1 MDAQKMGQGLQRG
14 PAHSESEVQTA
25 TRVRHDNLVNILI
38 FFRRNRRIMPRGDES
53 TDSDSDR
60 DSYSSD
66 SAETEEDYERKDEDV
81 DMELPFTKLLR
92 VDDKT
97 TTLRLPKKAI
107 EFYFDTV
114 LKDGSLTKEGEKGL
128 QDKYRLGPEDS
139 RRMQPPELDD
149 TKLAGLAQKEHRDFV
164 GSRLLTAHQR

>member
-1 MDAQKMGQGLQRG
+1 MENRNTSRRDSCFHLIDSARPDFDQLVEFMLQTWTHRKWGRVCREAQPIQSLKFRLQQELERQFGQ
-14 PAHSESEVQTA
+14 HS
-25 TRVRHDNLVNILI
+25 D

-53 TDSDSDR
+53 TDSGSDR

-66 SAETEEDYERKDEDV
+66 SAETEEDYERKDEDI

-107 EFYFDTV
+107 EFYFGTV

-139 RRMQPPELDD
+139 
-149 TKLAGLAQKEHRDFV
+149 
-164 GSRLLTAHQR
+164 

>member
-1 MDAQKMGQGLQRG
+1 
-14 PAHSESEVQTA
+14 
-25 TRVRHDNLVNILI
+25 
-38 FFRRNRRIMPRGDES
+38 MPRGDES

-66 SAETEEDYERKDEDV
+66 SAETEEDYERKDGDV

-114 LKDGSLTKEGEKGL
+114 LKDGSLTKEGKKGL
-128 QDKYRLGPEDS
+128 QDKYRPS
-139 RRMQPPELDD
+139 FR
-149 TKLAGLAQKEHRDFV
+149 TVSK
-164 GSRLLTAHQR
+164 

>member
-1 MDAQKMGQGLQRG
+1 
-14 PAHSESEVQTA
+14 
-25 TRVRHDNLVNILI
+25 
-38 FFRRNRRIMPRGDES
+38 MPRGDES

-66 SAETEEDYERKDEDV
+66 SAETEEEEDYEKKDEDV
-81 DMELPFTKLLR
+81 DSELPFTKQLR

-97 TTLRLPKKAI
+97 TTLQLPEKAI
-107 EFYFDTV
+107 EFYFCTV
-114 LKDGSLTKEGEKGL
+114 LKDGTLTKDGEKGL
-128 QDKYRLGPEDS
+128 QDKYRLGPEET

-149 TKLAGLAQKEHRDFV
+149 TKLAGLAQREHRDFI

>member
-1 MDAQKMGQGLQRG
+1 
-14 PAHSESEVQTA
+14 
-25 TRVRHDNLVNILI
+25 
-38 FFRRNRRIMPRGDES
+38 MPRGDES

-66 SAETEEDYERKDEDV
+66 SAETEEEEDFEKKDEDV
-81 DMELPFTKLLR
+81 GSELPFTKQLR

-97 TTLRLPKKAI
+97 TTLRLPEKAM
-107 EFYFDTV
+107 EFYFCTV
-114 LKDGSLTKEGEKGL
+114 LNDGTLTRDGEKGL
-128 QDKYRLGPEDS
+128 QDKYRLGPEES

-149 TKLAGLAQKEHRDFV
+149 TKLAGLAQREHRDFI